1 MLVAELVNELW
12 LRAGVV
18 SDGYEIPTAR
28 QSQAGLRF
36 INTILGEKSMD
47 GNGIVYVTH
56 KVENLVVNQEKY
68 FIPDLITLEVL
79 SFQLDGDLRYPQ
91 RSRTRNEYF
100 GPARVDDINTLPV
113 TYHFERQ
120 KGGADIYVYPKPDK
134 AYSMNITGKFAN
146 PTNLKLDD
154 DILTD
159 LDDYYVSYLRN
170 EGARRAAMESGTPL
184 NPDVL
189 TLLKDLKSKIE
200 PAPGIDTVQRRGIRG
215 RRTSSTLRTASDT
228 SHNLWTGWSP

>member
-18 SDGYEIPTAR
+18 ADGFELPTAR
-28 QSQAGLRF
+28 QSKSGLRF
-36 INTILGEKSMD
+36 LNTILGEKSMD

-56 KVENLVVNQEKY
+56 KVETLVPNQEVY
-68 FIPDLITLEVL
+68 FIPELITLEVL
-79 SFQLDGDLRYPQ
+79 SFQLDGNLRYPQ

-120 KGGADIYVYPKPDK
+120 KGGADIYLYPKPDQ
-134 AYSMNITGKFAN
+134 AYQMNIIGKFAN

-154 DILTD
+154 DILTE

-170 EGARRAAMESGTPL
+170 EGARRAAAESGTPL

-189 TLLKDLKSKIE
+189 VLLRELKSRIE
-200 PAPGIDTVQRRGIRG
+200 PAPGIDTIQRRGVRG
-215 RRTSSTLRTASDT
+215 RRASSTFRVASYT